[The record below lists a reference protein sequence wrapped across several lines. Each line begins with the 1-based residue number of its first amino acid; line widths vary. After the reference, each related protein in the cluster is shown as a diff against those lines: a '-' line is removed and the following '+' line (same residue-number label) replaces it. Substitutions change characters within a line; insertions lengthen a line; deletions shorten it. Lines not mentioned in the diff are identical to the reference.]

1 MRRTPRAGRPAA
13 RKVAW
18 SGTLTSVQPR
28 IRLSRSFDQRSHTY
42 QGYVLRVDGTI
53 GEDRREFLVAIG
65 EGAPSGS
72 RRETTAS
79 PRISPQTRS
88 DPTGALATSA
98 AKATVTTRVSGTR
111 HARP

>member
-1 MRRTPRAGRPAA
+1 MRRTPRARRPAA
-13 RKVAW
+13 GKIAW

-65 EGAPSGS
+65 EGA
-72 RRETTAS
+72 
-79 PRISPQTRS
+79 Q
-88 DPTGALATSA
+88 
-98 AKATVTTRVSGTR
+98 AKHGFGVGDTVSGEGVPVTDPR
-111 HARP
+111 LETAELYKVSKLN